1 MKVTTRSESDR
12 DHRMPSKDVR
22 TTVDEVDRI
31 LLRELAADARTPN
44 NALAAKAGV
53 APSTALGRV
62 RGLVEDGV
70 LRGTH
75 ADIDPALTGRPLQAM
90 VAVRM
95 RAHARSRLTKF
106 LHHLADLPGV
116 RNVYLLGG
124 THDFMIHLAVPDTN
138 ALNDF
143 VIEHLSAIPD
153 VASTETSLIFQHVQS
168 HRFD

>member
-1 MKVTTRSESDR
+1 MATRSKSDP
-12 DHRMPSKDVR
+12 DHTNRSNNVR
-22 TTVDEVDRI
+22 GGLDEVDRI

-44 NALAAKAGV
+44 NVLAAKARI

-75 ADIDPALTGRPLQAM
+75 ADIDPTLTGRPLQAM

-143 VIEHLSAIPD
+143 VIEHLSGIPD

>member
-1 MKVTTRSESDR
+1 MADRSDSDT
-12 DHRMPSKDVR
+12 DHIARSNDLR
-22 TTVDEVDRI
+22 LDDVDRT

-44 NALAAKAGV
+44 NVLAAKAGV

-62 RGLVEDGV
+62 RGLLEDGV

-75 ADIDPALTGRPLQAM
+75 ADIDPTLTGRPLQAM
-90 VAVRM
+90 VVVRM

-143 VIEHLSAIPD
+143 VIEHLSGIPD

>member
-1 MKVTTRSESDR
+1 MATDSHSDPHHTSRSNDLRLDDIDR
-12 DHRMPSKDVR
+12 
-22 TTVDEVDRI
+22 T

-44 NALAAKAGV
+44 NVLAAKAGV

-75 ADIDPALTGRPLQAM
+75 ADIDPTLTGRPLQAM

-124 THDFMIHLAVPDTN
+124 THDFMIHLAVPDTM

-143 VIEHLSAIPD
+143 VIEHLSGIPD
-153 VASTETSLIFQHVQS
+153 VASTETSLVFQHVQS